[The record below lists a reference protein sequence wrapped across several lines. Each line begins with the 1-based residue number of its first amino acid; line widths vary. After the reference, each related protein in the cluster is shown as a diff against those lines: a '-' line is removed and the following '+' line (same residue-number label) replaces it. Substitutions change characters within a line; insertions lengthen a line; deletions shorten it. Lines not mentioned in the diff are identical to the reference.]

1 MQFMSLV
8 KFFLICP
15 ILFCAQAIYA
25 QTDSSS
31 YLVTYLEVDPITIE
45 ESIEL
50 LGQIS
55 ELSSDLQENIFYIVL
70 QRIGRPNHFAILE
83 RWDSTSSM
91 NNHLRSSVKLDF
103 QKNITPFLYSPYD
116 ERIHSAL
123 DINDVIKE
131 NAKTNDIVYGVTHID
146 FVPTS

>member
-1 MQFMSLV
+1 MQFISSA
-8 KFFLICP
+8 KFFLIFP
-15 ILFCAQAIYA
+15 ILFCVQAVYA

-31 YLVTYLEVDPITIE
+31 YIVTYLEVDPITIE

-55 ELSSDLQENIFYIVL
+55 ESSSGLQENIFYIVL
-70 QRIGRPNHFAILE
+70 QRIGRPNHFAIIE
-83 RWDSTSSM
+83 RWDSASSM
-91 NNHLRSSVKLDF
+91 NDYLSSSVKLDF

-123 DINDVIKE
+123 DINLSLI
-131 NAKTNDIVYGVTHID
+131 HI
-146 FVPTS
+146 

>member
-31 YLVTYLEVDPITIE
+31 YIVTYLEVDPITIE

-70 QRIGRPNHFAILE
+70 QRIGRPNHFAIIE
-83 RWDSTSSM
+83 RWDSLLPQPT
-91 NNHLRSSVKLDF
+91 
-103 QKNITPFLYSPYD
+103 
-116 ERIHSAL
+116 ERE
-123 DINDVIKE
+123 IKE
-131 NAKTNDIVYGVTHID
+131 EYIRQETIAECVK
-146 FVPTS
+146 FLKK